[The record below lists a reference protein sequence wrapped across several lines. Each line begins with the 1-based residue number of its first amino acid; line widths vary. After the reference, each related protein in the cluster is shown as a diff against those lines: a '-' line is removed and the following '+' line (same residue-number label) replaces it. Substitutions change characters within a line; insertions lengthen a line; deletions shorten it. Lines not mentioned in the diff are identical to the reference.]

1 MTCKRR
7 LDGGCLEVGL
17 TARGGV
23 IEDIRFRGDFMAMEE
38 CVAVADAL
46 RDVKFLRRDVEA
58 ILNRFDLHT
67 MFGSISGDDI
77 LDTIFYD
84 G

>member
-1 MTCKRR
+1 
-7 LDGGCLEVGL
+7 
-17 TARGGV
+17 
-23 IEDIRFRGDFMAMEE
+23 MAMEE

-46 RDVKFLRRDVEA
+46 RDVKFLRRDGEA
-58 ILNRFDLHT
+58 ILNRFDLRT

-77 LDTIFYD
+77 LDTIFCD